1 MTEWLSSMGPAVGN
15 HLWQSTAFAAV
26 VWLATL
32 LLRRNQ
38 ARVRYVLWLAASV
51 KFLIPFSLLVG
62 LGSLLPKPQ
71 HVAVAMPVSYAVD
84 TVAQPF
90 TETPMDFAP
99 VVVQASP
106 MQRFEHMVPLA
117 LGIVWL
123 SGVMVV
129 LAVWGVRWRQVA
141 KTLRQ
146 AVLVENGREWE
157 ILRRLHKAM
166 GAGRQVPLLISQK
179 LMEPGMF
186 GIFRPVLIW
195 PERLS
200 ERLDD
205 EHIEAILAH
214 ELRHARRKDNLTA
227 VIHMMVEAAFW
238 FYPLVWWMERRMV
251 EERERACDEAVV
263 EMGSRPG
270 VYAESL
276 LKACR
281 FCVESP
287 LTCVSGITGADL
299 SKRILSI
306 MTLRLERMGVGK
318 KAALALFGFLVIATP
333 ILLGQS
339 EAAQR
344 MMLAAAN
351 AAPRPFRAAAHA
363 MIAEEQTPSTAL
375 IAEVQAG
382 SAPIETANPTGDD
395 KTAVNGTPAYV
406 PTMTFDVASVRQSK
420 LDLNLPHKVGGGF
433 SPNSTN
439 LRLENVQIYI
449 LLSMAYGVHDH
460 QLEGLPDWGST
471 SYNIQAKSDSAA
483 DEKLAKLSDK
493 DAQAEK
499 EHMMQALLAERFK
512 LKVHWETR
520 KGPVYDLV
528 VAKGGS
534 KLHASGSMPPSADE
548 LKRFGDTKIP
558 DIYQRGDGSR
568 GYELIGHD
576 CHIASLLGILSA
588 LMRTGVLDT
597 TGLTGTYDFDLQYS
611 QSPDSEREVDPTIW
625 PPIPDAVQ
633 DQLGLKLVPAKGQ
646 VQVLVVDHVEKPT
659 SVDGAEAQAVSPIPM
674 PVSLVQEKNG
684 ASSGA
689 SQSASTD
696 VPTSFE
702 VASVRQAA
710 PPGSQATTSGG
721 ARRITGAAIVT
732 VTITLKLLLMRAYD
746 LGPFQISGPAWIDS
760 ERYDIVAK
768 IPEGAPKEEVPVML
782 QNLLAERFRMTLHT
796 ETKEYSGYI
805 LGIGKGG
812 PKLIPAKNPN
822 PASTGGFT
830 IKDNLAVMNFNGAT
844 MLAFADDLSRTLQ
857 RPVIDSTGLAD
868 KFDIALP
875 VSMGV
880 IMPRAQETGAD
891 GSPVESDSSMSSL
904 FTAIHDLGLKLDSGK
919 VPLKCI
925 VVDKAEKIPTE
936 N

>member
-1 MTEWLSSMGPAVGN
+1 MTEWLSSIGPAVGN

-26 VWLATL
+26 VWLTTL
-32 LLRRNQ
+32 FLRRNQ
-38 ARVRYVLWLAASV
+38 ARVRYGLWLAASV

-62 LGSLLPKPQ
+62 LGSLLPKSQ
-71 HVAVAMPVSYAVD
+71 HIVVAVPVGYAMD

-90 TETPMDFAP
+90 TETLMDFAP

-106 MQRFEHMVPLA
+106 MQRFEHMIPLA
-117 LGIVWL
+117 LGIIWL
-123 SGVMVV
+123 CGVMVV

-141 KTLRQ
+141 KTLRR

-166 GAGRQVPLLISQK
+166 GAGWQIPLLMSQK

-200 ERLDD
+200 ERLND

-238 FYPLVWWMERRMV
+238 FHPLVWWVERRMV

-270 VYAESL
+270 IYAESL

-287 LTCVSGITGADL
+287 LVCVSGITGADL
-299 SKRILSI
+299 SKRVLSI

-318 KAALALFGFLVIATP
+318 KVALALFGLIVIATP

-339 EAAQR
+339 EGAQR
-344 MMLAAAN
+344 VMAVALQS
-351 AAPRPFRAAAHA
+351 APAPIRAVAHA
-363 MIAEEQTPSTAL
+363 MIAEEQTHSTAL
-375 IAEVQAG
+375 IAELQPNPEVPHAAQATSQPEVRYG
-382 SAPIETANPTGDD
+382 MAEIRIPQPDAPAVITSVSFGISKDD
-395 KTAVNGTPAYV
+395 IGRNDNLVGARIDSKSKEDIVFFRMGWAYV
-406 PTMTFDVASVRQSK
+406 LPSGLEFVKGETVVPYNGIHSGGTFGIPEWHV
-420 LDLNLPHKVGGGF
+420 P
-433 SPNSTN
+433 
-439 LRLENVQIYI
+439 LR
-449 LLSMAYGVHDH
+449 
-460 QLEGLPDWGST
+460 
-471 SYNIQAKSDSAA
+471 
-483 DEKLAKLSDK
+483 K
-493 DAQAEK
+493 DAT
-499 EHMMQALLAERFK
+499 ALLIFLEEVALDHGTR
-512 LKVHWETR
+512 WEADH
-520 KGPVYDLV
+520 KQIEAYY
-528 VAKGGS
+528 KS
-534 KLHASGSMPPSADE
+534 HSGS
-548 LKRFGDTKIP
+548 
-558 DIYQRGDGSR
+558 
-568 GYELIGHD
+568 
-576 CHIASLLGILSA
+576 
-588 LMRTGVLDT
+588 
-597 TGLTGTYDFDLQYS
+597 
-611 QSPDSEREVDPTIW
+611 ERAMQE
-625 PPIPDAVQ
+625 
-633 DQLGLKLVPAKGQ
+633 
-646 VQVLVVDHVEKPT
+646 
-659 SVDGAEAQAVSPIPM
+659 VDGAEVGAMQAAPNPSPAAPTPT
-674 PVSLVQEKNG
+674 PVS
-684 ASSGA
+684 
-689 SQSASTD
+689 T
-696 VPTSFE
+696 PTFD

-710 PPGSQATTSGG
+710 PPGPQTTTAGG
-721 ARRITGAAIVT
+721 VRRISGAAIVT
-732 VTITLKLLLMRAYD
+732 VTSDRASYRNITLKSLLMSAYD
-746 LGPFQISGPAWIDS
+746 LKPFQISGPAWIDS
-760 ERYDIVAK
+760 EHYDIVAK

-782 QNLLAERFRMTLHT
+782 QNLLAERFRMTLHS
-796 ETKEYSGYI
+796 ETKDHPGFI

-812 PKLIPAKNPN
+812 PKLILAKNQN

-844 MLAFADDLSRTLQ
+844 MLAFADDLSRTLG
-857 RPVIDSTGLAD
+857 RPVIDSTGLPG

-880 IMPRAQETGAD
+880 IRPGAQETGAD
-891 GSPVESDSSMSSL
+891 GSPVESDSSFASL
-904 FTAIHDLGLKLDSGK
+904 FTAVHDLGLKLDAGK